1 MILFEM
7 KRFPLLKGTFENG
20 WAACPLGHLWLKS
33 LTTLCIL
40 VSGIPEYHGEG
51 RWAALAGL
59 KSPGGTISA
68 FPAKYRKMFEWL
80 EPCAKG
86 LTLAELNC
94 SGQEP

>member
-20 WAACPLGHLWLKS
+20 WAGCPLGHLWLKS

-59 KSPGGTISA
+59 KSPG
-68 FPAKYRKMFEWL
+68 
-80 EPCAKG
+80 
-86 LTLAELNC
+86 
-94 SGQEP
+94 

>member
-1 MILFEM
+1 MA
-7 KRFPLLKGTFENG
+7 G
-20 WAACPLGHLWLKS
+20 WLSSRAPPAQIAHYS
-33 LTTLCIL
+33 LHPHFWN
-40 VSGIPEYHGEG
+40 SSEYHGEG
-51 RWAALAGL
+51 RWPALAGL

-94 SGQEP
+94 SGQEPKSSPPMRGNQAI